1 MNTPITGPSL
11 AAQIAN
17 LPRLAMSDLW
27 VLWDRYFPR
36 RPPHNNRT
44 YVEGRVA
51 YKIQEETL
59 NTKLAVQTQ
68 MARIGEAQSNIK
80 TQRGVE
86 VQVIPGTVLV
96 REFDSREHRVTAQV
110 DGTFEYEGRR
120 YKSLS
125 AVARH
130 ITGTQWSGPLFFGI
144 IKSKSKR
151 GAK

>member
-1 MNTPITGPSL
+1 MNIPITGPTL

-17 LPRLAMSDLW
+17 LPKLPMNDLW
-27 VLWDRYFPR
+27 ALWDKYFPR
-36 RPPHNNRT
+36 RPHHHNRA

-51 YKIQEETL
+51 YKIQEEAL

-68 MARIGEAQSNIK
+68 MARIGEALSNIK

-86 VQVIPGTVLV
+86 VQVVPGTVLV
-96 REFDSREHRVTAQV
+96 REFDSREHRVTAQA

-144 IKSKSKR
+144 IKGNSKR

>member
-1 MNTPITGPSL
+1 MNIPITGQSL

-17 LPRLAMSDLW
+17 LPRLAMNDLW
-27 VLWDRYFPR
+27 AHWDKYFPR
-36 RPPHNNRT
+36 RPPHNNRA

-51 YKIQEETL
+51 YKIQEEAL
-59 NTKLAVQTQ
+59 STKLAVQTQ

-86 VQVIPGTVLV
+86 VQVVPGTVLV
-96 REFDSREHRVTAQV
+96 REFDSREHRVTAQA

-144 IKSKSKR
+144 IKGKSKR

>member
-1 MNTPITGPSL
+1 MNVSTASPSL
-11 AAQIAN
+11 AAQITN
-17 LPRLAMSDLW
+17 LPKLGMNDLW
-27 VLWDRYFPR
+27 SLWDKYFQR
-36 RPPHNNRT
+36 RPPHHNRA
-44 YVEGRVA
+44 YVEGRIA
-51 YKIQEETL
+51 YKIQEEAL
-59 NTKLAVQTQ
+59 GVKLAVHKQ

-86 VQVIPGTVLV
+86 VQVAPGTVLV
-96 REFDSREHRVTAQV
+96 REFDSREHRVTAHA

-120 YKSLS
+120 FKSLS

-144 IKSKSKR
+144 IKGKSKR

>member
-1 MNTPITGPSL
+1 MPAEYRVYAL
-11 AAQIAN
+11 LRN
-17 LPRLAMSDLW
+17 LFEEAGLLTLVKCLFR
-27 VLWDRYFPR
+27 
-36 RPPHNNRT
+36 
-44 YVEGRVA
+44 EGRVA
-51 YKIQEETL
+51 YKIQEEAFG
-59 NTKLAVQTQ
+59 TKLVVQTQ
-68 MARIGEAQSNIK
+68 MARIGEAQSRIK

-86 VQVIPGTVLV
+86 VQVVPGTVLV
-96 REFDSREHRVTAQV
+96 REFDRREHRVTAQA

-144 IKSKSKR
+144 TKNKQKR